1 MKRIT
6 KIEDKIAWTLPES
19 EVEADALRQI
29 HNVAALPE
37 IKRMVILP
45 DVHTGYDLPIGC
57 AVLAAGRISPSF
69 VGYDIGCG
77 MLHQNIGSDVE
88 ILADEAGRREVYA
101 RILELIPVGLGGKF
115 RETQDCAEF
124 ESASGDKNLTRKVSD
139 IASVQIGTLG
149 AGNHFIEIGLNSR
162 GEYGVTI
169 HSGSRNAGHAIAS
182 HYMALGR
189 LFDLDSKNGRYY
201 AEDMDW
207 ALEYALENRKR
218 MLEAVLLAIF
228 GHVAPRF
235 SASFINENHNHAVIL
250 KRGEVLHRK
259 GATPA
264 DKGQL
269 GIIPINQRDGT
280 YITKGLGN
288 EAFLCSASHGAGR
301 TMSRN
306 AARKL
311 ITPDR
316 LAGQMRGI
324 ICRTDKSVCDEGP
337 DAYKH
342 ADTIIARQNGL
353 LVEVIDHFR
362 PVLVVKG

>member
-1 MKRIT
+1 MK
-6 KIEDKIAWTLPES
+6 KIASKIVWTLPES
-19 EVEADALRQI
+19 EVEAEALRQI
-29 HNVAALPE
+29 HTVAALPE
-37 IKRMVILP
+37 IKRMVVLP

-57 AVLAAGRISPSF
+57 AVLVAGRISPSF

-77 MLHQNIGSDVE
+77 MLHQNIGPDID
-88 ILADEAGRREVYA
+88 ILHSEAGRRDVYA
-101 RILELIPVGLGGKF
+101 RILGLVPVGLGGKF
-115 RETQDCAEF
+115 TEDQGYFEF
-124 ESASGDKNLTRKVSD
+124 ESACGHKELNRKVRG
-139 IASVQIGTLG
+139 IAPLQLGTLG
-149 AGNHFIEIGLNSR
+149 AGNHFIEIGLNER
-162 GEYGVTI
+162 GEYGITI
-169 HSGSRNAGHAIAS
+169 HSGSRNTGHAIAS

-189 LFDLDSKNGRYY
+189 LFDLDSQNGRHY
-201 AEDMDW
+201 AADMDW

-218 MLEAVLLAIF
+218 MLDAVVRGIF
-228 GHVAPRF
+228 GESAPRF
-235 SASFINENHNHAVIL
+235 SAPFINENHNHAVIL

-301 TMSRN
+301 TMSRA
-306 AARKL
+306 AARKI

-337 DAYKH
+337 DAYKN
-342 ADTIIARQNGL
+342 ADTVIARQNGL
-353 LVEVIDHFR
+353 LIEVVDHFR

>member
-1 MKRIT
+1 MK
-6 KIEDKIAWTLPES
+6 KILDKVAWTLPES
-19 EVEADALRQI
+19 EVEATAMRQI
-29 HNVAALPE
+29 DNVAALPE
-37 IKRMVILP
+37 VKRMVVLP

-57 AVLAAGRISPSF
+57 AVLVGGRISPSF

-77 MLHQNIGSDVE
+77 MLHQNIGQNID
-88 ILADEAGRREVYA
+88 ILADEAGRREVYSS
-101 RILELIPVGLGGKF
+101 ILERVPVGLGGKF
-115 RETQDCAEF
+115 AEKQACPDF
-124 ESASGDKNLTRKVSD
+124 ESASANKGLSRKVCD
-139 IASVQIGTLG
+139 IAPLQIGTLG
-149 AGNHFIEIGLNSR
+149 AGNHFIEIGLNGRS
-162 GEYGVTI
+162 EYSVTI

-189 LFDLDSKNGRYY
+189 LFDLDSKNGRHY
-201 AEDMDW
+201 ATDMHW

-218 MLEAVLLAIF
+218 MLDAVLRAIF
-228 GHVAPRF
+228 KENIPQF
-235 SASFINENHNHAVIL
+235 STPFINENHNHAVIL

-288 EAFLCSASHGAGR
+288 EFFLCSASHGAGR
-301 TMSRN
+301 TMSRA
-306 AARKL
+306 AARKT

-337 DAYKH
+337 DAYKD
-342 ADTIIARQNGL
+342 ADTVIARQNGL
-353 LVEVIDHFR
+353 LVEVVDHFR

>member
-1 MKRIT
+1 MK
-6 KIEDKIAWTLPES
+6 KAPDKIVWALPEA
-19 EVEADALRQI
+19 EVESEALRQI
-29 HNVAALPE
+29 RNVAALPE
-37 IKRMVILP
+37 IKRMVVLP

-57 AVLAAGRISPSF
+57 AVLVGGRISPSF

-77 MLHQNIGSDVE
+77 MLHQNIGPNID

-101 RILELIPVGLGGKF
+101 RILERIPVGLGGKF
-115 RETQDCAEF
+115 AETQACPDF
-124 ESASGDKNLTRKVSD
+124 ASVSEDKELNRKVRG
-139 IASVQIGTLG
+139 IAPVQIGTLG
-149 AGNHFIEIGLNSR
+149 AGNHFIEIGLNTR
-162 GEYGVTI
+162 GEYGITI

-189 LFDLDSKNGRYY
+189 LFDLDSKNGRHY
-201 AEDMDW
+201 AADMHW
-207 ALEYALENRKR
+207 ALEYALENRKH
-218 MLEAVLLAIF
+218 MLGAVLQAIF
-228 GHVAPRF
+228 GENIPQF
-235 SASFINENHNHAVIL
+235 PTPFINENHNHAAIL

-269 GIIPINQRDGT
+269 GIIPINQRDGA

-301 TMSRN
+301 TMSRA
-306 AARKL
+306 AARKA
-311 ITPDR
+311 ITPDL

-324 ICRTDKSVCDEGP
+324 ICRTDKNVCDEGP
-337 DAYKH
+337 DAYKD
-342 ADTIIARQNGL
+342 ADTVIARQNGL
-353 LVEVIDHFR
+353 LVEVVDHFR

>member
-1 MKRIT
+1 MKKQLN
-6 KIEDKIAWTLPES
+6 KIVWTLPES
-19 EVEADALRQI
+19 EVEVEALRQV

-37 IKRMVILP
+37 VKRMVVLP

-57 AVLAAGRISPSF
+57 AVLVAGRISPSF

-77 MLHQNIGSDVE
+77 MLHQNIGPHLE
-88 ILADEAGRREVYA
+88 ILADEVGRREVYA
-101 RILELIPVGLGGKF
+101 RILEYVPVGLGGKF
-115 RETQDCAEF
+115 EETQECPEF
-124 ESASGDKNLTRKVSD
+124 ESASADKELNRKVRGV
-139 IASVQIGTLG
+139 APWQLGTLG
-149 AGNHFIEIGLNSR
+149 AGNHFIEIGRNDR
-162 GEYGVTI
+162 GEYGITI
-169 HSGSRNAGHAIAS
+169 HSGSRNTGHSIAS

-189 LFDLDSKNGRYY
+189 LFDLDSKNGLHY
-201 AEDMDW
+201 AKDMHW

-218 MLEAVLLAIF
+218 MLDSALRAVF
-228 GHVAPRF
+228 GENIPQF
-235 SASFINENHNHAVIL
+235 SAPLINENHNHAVIL

-264 DKGQL
+264 DKGHL

-280 YITKGLGN
+280 YITRGLGN
-288 EAFLCSASHGAGR
+288 EVFLCSASHGAGR
-301 TMSRN
+301 TMNRA
-306 AARKL
+306 AARKA

-337 DAYKH
+337 DAYKD
-342 ADTIIARQNGL
+342 ADTVLARQNGL
-353 LVEVIDHFR
+353 LVEVVDHFR

>member
-6 KIEDKIAWTLPES
+6 KIGDKIAWTLPES
-19 EVEADALRQI
+19 EVESDALRQI
-29 HNVAALPE
+29 YNVAALPE

-57 AVLAAGRISPSF
+57 AVLAAGCISPSF

-77 MLHQNIGSDVE
+77 MLHQNIGPDVD
-88 ILADEAGRREVYA
+88 ILADEAGRREVYS
-101 RILELIPVGLGGKF
+101 RILEFIPVGLGGKF
-115 RETQDCAEF
+115 RKIQDCAEF
-124 ESASGDKNLTRKVSD
+124 ESASGDKSLTRKVSD
-139 IASVQIGTLG
+139 IAPVQVGTLG
-149 AGNHFIEIGLNSR
+149 AGNHFIEIGLNNL
-162 GEYGVTI
+162 GEYGITI

-189 LFDLDSKNGRYY
+189 LFELDSRNGRHY
-201 AEDMDW
+201 AEDMGW
-207 ALEYALENRKR
+207 ALDYALENRKR
-218 MLEAVLLAIF
+218 MLESVLRAIF
-228 GHVAPRF
+228 SGAVPRF
-235 SASFINENHNHAVIL
+235 SAPFINENHNHAVIL

-264 DKGQL
+264 DQGQL

-280 YITKGLGN
+280 YITRGLGN

-311 ITPDR
+311 IAPDR

-337 DAYKH
+337 DAYKS
-342 ADTIIARQNGL
+342 ADTVIARQNGL
-353 LVEVIDHFR
+353 LVEVVDHFR